1 MSYLPIIF
9 KYLHECHSELE
20 AYLRD
25 DPDAAEVLK
34 TLDYGEGQEQNY
46 DDPHIQQLYAL
57 RYMYAYAY
65 EYREMFRRLLSTQ
78 KLPPIIQLLSIG
90 CGNGIDYWAIQEA
103 QSNSPR
109 EDWKFVHY
117 TGLDRVHWRKC
128 WGRDYMDRIKGDAT
142 YLSEDAVHFLQENPI
157 LKYTVILFPKSIGE
171 FSDADFSEICRA
183 FSTARF
189 QFVGKD
195 GAAHQNNKIHILVSL
210 RKNNK
215 GISPAD
221 IRRCDQL
228 IEAMGQN
235 GFVLEDAQAA
245 EICTAAE
252 SQRIWEKDPTFFY
265 PVDVL
270 NFLQEL
276 NRQEITNVPITK
288 LNFLCNRIMTFKRE
302 GDRA

>member
-1 MSYLPIIF
+1 MSYF
-9 KYLHECHSELE
+9 FQFCNYLHECHNELE

-25 DPDAAEVLK
+25 DPDAAEVLR

-65 EYREMFRRLLSTQ
+65 EYREMFRRFLSTQ
-78 KLPPIIQLLSIG
+78 ELPGVIQLLSIG

-103 QSNSPR
+103 QSDCAR
-109 EDWKFVHY
+109 EDWKFVNY
-117 TGLDRVHWRKC
+117 TGLDRARWRKC
-128 WGRDYMDRIKGDAT
+128 WGREYLDKLAGNVT
-142 YLSEDAVHFLQENPI
+142 YLSEDAVQFLQENPI
-157 LKYTVILFPKSIGE
+157 LKYNVILFPKSIGE
-171 FSDADFSEICRA
+171 FSEADFSEIFRA

-189 QFVGKD
+189 QFVGKN
-195 GAAHQNNKIHILVSL
+195 GAVRQYNKIHILISL
-210 RKNNK
+210 RKNQ
-215 GISPAD
+215 GIALDD

-245 EICTAAE
+245 EICAVE
-252 SQRIWEKDPTFFY
+252 EGQHILDKDPTFFY
-265 PVDVL
+265 PLDVWS
-270 NFLQEL
+270 FLLEL
-276 NRQEITNVPITK
+276 NRQGISKVPITK

-302 GDRA
+302 EDRA